1 MIDIWNNLWIRKPR
15 PISNIKLWLSVGESH
30 ERAVGKIAWI
40 IVLEENPKWAW
51 IFIGGKIAWIIV
63 LEENPKWAWIFIG
76 MMRDLLLSRTLE
88 KK

>member
-51 IFIGGKIAWIIV
+51 IFIG
-63 LEENPKWAWIFIG
+63 